1 MSNYDD
7 AYDSYKQVHHE
18 GKLSHELL
26 AGAAGF
32 GAIHEWEKRQRESG
46 EPVNHGFAKELIG
59 GIAAAEVDK
68 LFETKGLDAWDRHKL
83 KQDAEENAKNLYDQQ
98 YGDKPQY
105 DPNYPPN
112 DHVEHHHRHHHGGW

>member
-26 AGAAGF
+26 AGAASF

-46 EPVNHGFAKELIG
+46 EPVKHGVAKEIIG
-59 GIAAAEVDK
+59 GIAAAEVEK
-68 LFETKGLDAWDRHKL
+68 LFETKGLDAWDKHKL
-83 KQDAEENAKNLYDQQ
+83 KEQAEENAKNLYDQQ
-98 YGDKPQY
+98 YGNQPQY

-112 DHVEHHHRHHHGGW
+112 ENVEHHHRHHHGGW

>member
-18 GKLSHELL
+18 GKFSHELL

-46 EPVNHGFAKELIG
+46 EPVNHGLAKELIG

-68 LFETKGLDAWDRHKL
+68 LFETKGLDAWDKHRVKE
-83 KQDAEENAKNLYDQQ
+83 QAEDNAKTLYDQQ
-98 YGDKPQY
+98 YGGQPQY

-112 DHVEHHHRHHHGGW
+112 ENVEHHHRHHHGGW